1 MLHMDKLKRGSVLS
15 FILLGILGLAGC
27 VQADTATFD
36 PEAGRNF
43 LLRGVGLV
51 VFGLALLYAGVRAFL
66 TFNEVT
72 DGNNTEG
79 RIQLSGFAAGV
90 LLGVLVMAADS
101 APTPVPI
108 SGLLGGLPLIV
119 IIVLGVF
126 GGLFVGI
133 LSAVIA
139 IIRKAHSS
147 GLVILILAFVSS
159 TGIYLLLFTAT
170 APGLILPG
178 FVSLL
183 VGLLI
188 FRMIFPVN
196 LSPDA

>member
-1 MLHMDKLKRGSVLS
+1 MDKLKRNVLLG
-15 FILLGILGLAGC
+15 FFLLGILGLAGC
-27 VQADTATFD
+27 VQADTVTVD
-36 PEAGRNF
+36 PETGRNF

-66 TFNEVT
+66 AFNEVT

>member
-1 MLHMDKLKRGSVLS
+1 MDKLKRGSVLS

-72 DGNNTEG
+72 DGSNIEG

-90 LLGVLVMAADS
+90 LLGVLVMAVDS
-101 APTPVPI
+101 APTPVSI
-108 SGLLGGLPLIV
+108 SALLGSLPMIV
-119 IIVLGVF
+119 LIVLGIF

-139 IIRKAHSS
+139 IIRKADTS
-147 GLVILILAFVSS
+147 GLVILTLSFVSS
-159 TGIYLLLFTAT
+159 TGIYLLLFTNT
-170 APGLILPG
+170 SPGLILPG

-188 FRMIFPVN
+188 FRMIFPVKVT
-196 LSPDA
+196 SEE